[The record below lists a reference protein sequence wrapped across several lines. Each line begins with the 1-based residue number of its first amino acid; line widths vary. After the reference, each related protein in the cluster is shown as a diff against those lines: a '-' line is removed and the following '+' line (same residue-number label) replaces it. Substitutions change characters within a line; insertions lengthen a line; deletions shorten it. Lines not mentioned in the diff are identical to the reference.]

1 MLIAMTK
8 EQLDVCIEK
17 GWVIKLENYISEDN
31 MILKNNLSEA
41 AYTEL
46 SVMFDGDYS
55 TQNTIPVTT
64 TTGLLE
70 VYQYVLTFALTEGVG
85 LKYITVNQGTVGEMD
100 LKTYSAILEKLKN
113 NYPAHDPALVN
124 DFKMKIFEHKSS
136 PMVSRGY

>member
-8 EQLDVCIEK
+8 EQLDVCIER
-17 GWVIKLENYISEDN
+17 GWVLKLENYISEDN
-31 MILKNNLSEA
+31 MILKNNLSES

-46 SVMFDGDYS
+46 SAMFDGDYS

-64 TTGLLE
+64 TTCLLE

-113 NYPAHDPALVN
+113 NYPVHDPALVN